1 MSELFWMTAIIDS
14 HRMKEFEK
22 FYEKN
27 GVAVNLIT
35 LGKGTAGTE
44 ILSYFGLEETE
55 KSVIMSVVTDETWKK
70 IKSGLQKEMQI
81 DVPGTGIAVIIP
93 VSSMGGKKQLRFF
106 IRAQHFER
114 GEETVLKN
122 TKYELLVVTA
132 NQGYTEQVMEAA
144 RKAGAGGGTMLH
156 AKGTGMEGAQHFLGV
171 TLAAEKEVIMIVVK
185 KEQKNTIMKAIME
198 DAGLQSRAKAIVFSV
213 PVTDTAGMR
222 LTEEE

>member
-1 MSELFWMTAIIDS
+1 MSELFWMTAIIDR

-93 VSSMGGKKQLRFF
+93 VSSMEGKSSFAFLSGPSILRE
-106 IRAQHFER
+106 ER
-114 GEETVLKN
+114 RR
-122 TKYELLVVTA
+122 Y
-132 NQGYTEQVMEAA
+132 
-144 RKAGAGGGTMLH
+144 
-156 AKGTGMEGAQHFLGV
+156 
-171 TLAAEKEVIMIVVK
+171 
-185 KEQKNTIMKAIME
+185 
-198 DAGLQSRAKAIVFSV
+198 
-213 PVTDTAGMR
+213 
-222 LTEEE
+222 